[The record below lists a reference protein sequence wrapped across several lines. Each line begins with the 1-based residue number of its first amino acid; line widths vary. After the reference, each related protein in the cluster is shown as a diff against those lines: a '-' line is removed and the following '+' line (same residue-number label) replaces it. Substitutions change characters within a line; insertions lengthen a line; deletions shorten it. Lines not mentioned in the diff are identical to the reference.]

1 MKQITGIFPQ
11 SLMNDLTCAKL
22 KETVNLQDIIKN
34 DNLNHKSN
42 RGKNY
47 NLLNRHYVLFF
58 KEMCMKDIYH

>member
-47 NLLNRHYVLFF
+47 NLLNRYYVLFF